1 VPTMLAMPVGMTMTE
16 YCTRV
21 GITTRT
27 GYQWARDGKIPVK
40 RYGETIRVLT
50 EALEGFKE

>member
-1 VPTMLAMPVGMTMTE
+1 MLAMPVGMTMTE